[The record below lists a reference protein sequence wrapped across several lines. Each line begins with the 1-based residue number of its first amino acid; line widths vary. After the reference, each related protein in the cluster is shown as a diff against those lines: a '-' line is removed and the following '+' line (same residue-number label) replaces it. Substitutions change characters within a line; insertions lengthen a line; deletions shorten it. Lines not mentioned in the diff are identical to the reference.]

1 MATSATHFLLSADID
16 NPLNETAA
24 DKVRDYR
31 ADYNN
36 CPSNSISFVPAVAS
50 TSCRLQCELFWLL
63 FLIAHRQTVCLRRSY
78 RCRMGLLPGNRLG
91 HHPFP
96 HRSLYPL
103 TGCNL
108 LPLLWRGCLPA
119 LFRFHLVFS
128 SHLRSIIEQSLSPLL
143 SSLLKSIFHERL
155 RHSSPRYV
163 TIRFAPLRCLFS
175 IDVSSCRSRRIP
187 DVLFFLSTGNSPPS
201 FPVSFPLSPGHP
213 PSQ

>member
-1 MATSATHFLLSADID
+1 
-16 NPLNETAA
+16 
-24 DKVRDYR
+24 
-31 ADYNN
+31 
-36 CPSNSISFVPAVAS
+36 
-50 TSCRLQCELFWLL
+50 
-63 FLIAHRQTVCLRRSY
+63 
-78 RCRMGLLPGNRLG
+78 MGLLPGNRLG

-163 TIRFAPLRCLFS
+163 TNRFAPLRCLFS

-213 PSQ
+213 PSQWWGGWPFRYILVSLLRYKHPEWHHNTKKTEHFGQH